1 MIACFLLL
9 ITGCA
14 DFSLFSLPAQPSLF
28 DARRDGPGL
37 PMYLDKRQSVLVVEG
52 TRTRVLNA
60 CRDALLILGC
70 SKIHEDGNTFQADRT
85 FIPGFVCGVGG
96 ESFHVTADQLAEN
109 RYLVRIVSYKGFPYP
124 AAPRF
129 LDRDFSDIIV
139 QLLSDTI
146 YDSTL

>member
-1 MIACFLLL
+1 MIACFLIL

-14 DFSLFSLPAQPSLF
+14 DFNLSTLPTEPSIF

-37 PMYLDKRQSVLVVEG
+37 PMYLDKHQSFLVVEG
-52 TRTRVLNA
+52 TRTRLLNA

-109 RYLVRIVSYKGFPYP
+109 RYFVRIVSFKRFPYP

-139 QLLSDTI
+139 QLLSDPT
-146 YDSTL
+146 YDSPL